1 MKHPNSTKV
10 GDSIRNHPVLPHD
23 QWIEARKELLEKERE
38 LTHHM
43 DEVNAARRA
52 LPWEK
57 VTKDYRFHGPSGEMK
72 LADLFDGKR
81 QLIVY
86 HFMYAPG
93 WEEGCVGCSFLSD
106 HIDGARQHIAHAD
119 AKLMAISRGTLPE
132 LEAFKKRMGW
142 GFDWVSSHGSDFN
155 TDYGVS
161 FSPELVET
169 GDVGYNY
176 ATSKGAYEEL
186 PGVSVFYKDEEGNVF
201 HTYSAYARGLDILVG
216 TLRFLDL
223 VPKGRCDGNG
233 PEDSWLKHHD
243 KYESAAKESCCGCK

>member
-1 MKHPNSTKV
+1 MKNPNKTRV
-10 GDSIRNHPVLPHD
+10 GDAISGHPVLPHD
-23 QWIEARKELLEKERE
+23 QWIEARKKLLEKERE
-38 LTHHM
+38 LTHLM

-57 VTKDYRFHGPSGEMK
+57 VEKDYRFQGPSGELK
-72 LADLFDGKR
+72 LADLFQGKR

-93 WEEGCVGCSFLSD
+93 WEEGCVGCSFFAD
-106 HIDGARQHIAHAD
+106 HIGGVLQHIGNAD
-119 AKLMAISRGTLPE
+119 VRLLCVSRGTLPE
-132 LEAFKKRMGW
+132 LEAYKKRMDW
-142 GFDWVSSHGSDFN
+142 DFDWVSSHGSDFN

-176 ATSKGAYEEL
+176 ATSSGAYEEL
-186 PGVSVFYKDEEGNVF
+186 PGVSVFYQDEEGNVF
-201 HTYSAYARGLDILVG
+201 HTYSSYARGLDILVG

-223 VPKGRCDGNG
+223 TPKGRCDGEG
-233 PEDSWLKHHD
+233 PEDTWLKHHD
-243 KYESAAKESCCGCK
+243 KYESAGGGNCCGCK